1 MIEADNTGAGNQLR
15 VAELISAL
23 SLALDIGLGLPVETL
38 LRGAL
43 VSSRLAKVAGFSGA
57 ECRAAY
63 YLPLVSMVG
72 CTTTSTSDGAMM
84 GDELGAAELMWAD
97 KADGRAMM
105 PILWRTVGQDR
116 QTLGRAALIGK
127 MFYFG
132 ASGGVAAQHAMH
144 CEAARI
150 LSERL
155 GLDAETCLGVLHNNE
170 RWDGKGT
177 PNAVAGEAITRPAR
191 AMHIGMLAA
200 HCYMDGGVEHALA
213 VIEKRS
219 GKEFDPALVKVIR
232 SESPHIFADLSSGNI
247 RDMVL
252 AEEPGSPLT
261 IGAEATDTAFAAIA
275 DFADFKTPHMLG
287 HSRRV
292 ANVAEAAAKACSLPH
307 AELTLLRHA
316 GHVHDI
322 GRVGVQAAIWMK
334 RGTLSSGDRERVRLH
349 TYLTERVFADSPL
362 LKSVGAL
369 GALHHERLDGSGYH
383 RGLQGAALS
392 APARILAVANALCA
406 LTEARPHRPTHT
418 EAEAAKILNDEAKAG
433 KLDGR
438 AVDAVLS
445 GQGQKPHARRTAA
458 VSLSDREMEVLRLV
472 ARQHS
477 NKDIARTLG
486 ISPKTVE
493 RHITHVYDKL
503 GVISRAGATLHASEN
518 GWL

>member
-1 MIEADNTGAGNQLR
+1 MAQVEQPLR

-38 LRGAL
+38 MRGAL
-43 VSSRLAKVAGFSGA
+43 VSSRLAKAAGFSGA
-57 ECRAAY
+57 DCRAAF

-72 CTTTSTSDGAMM
+72 CTTTSTSDGAML
-84 GDELGAAELMWAD
+84 GDELAAAELMWAD

-105 PILWRTVGQDR
+105 PILWRNIGSDR
-116 QTLGRAALIGK
+116 SAFGRAAMIGK
-127 MFYFG
+127 MFYLG
-132 ASGGVAAQHAMH
+132 ASGAMAAQHAMH

-177 PNAVAGEAITRPAR
+177 PHRLAGEAISRPAR
-191 AMHIGMLAA
+191 AMHIGKLAA
-200 HCYMDGGVEHALA
+200 HCFTEGGIDHALA
-213 VIEKRS
+213 TVEKRS
-219 GKEFDPALVKVIR
+219 GKEFDPALVKVLK
-232 SESPHIFADLSSGNI
+232 SDAPHIFENLSTGNI
-247 RDMVL
+247 RDLVL
-252 AEEPGSPLT
+252 AEEPGRPLT
-261 IGAEATDTAFAAIA
+261 IDTEATDTAFAAIA

-292 ANVAEAAAKACSLPH
+292 ADTAELAAKACSLPA
-307 AELTLLRHA
+307 AEVALLRHA
-316 GHVHDI
+316 GFVHDL
-322 GRVGVQAAIWMK
+322 GRVGVQAAIWTK
-334 RGTLSSGDRERVRLH
+334 SGTLSSGDRERVRLH

-362 LKSVGAL
+362 LKPIGAL

-392 APARILAVANALCA
+392 APARILAVANAWCA

-433 KLDGR
+433 KLDQR

-445 GQGQKPHARRTAA
+445 GQGQKPHARRTAGI
-458 VSLSDREMEVLRLV
+458 SLSDREMEVLRLV
-472 ARQHS
+472 ARQQS
-477 NKDIARTLG
+477 NKDIARSLG

-503 GVISRAGATLHASEN
+503 GVISRAGATLQAAEN

>member
-1 MIEADNTGAGNQLR
+1 MAQNEKPLR
-15 VAELISAL
+15 VADLISSL
-23 SLALDIGLGLPVETL
+23 SLVLDIGLGLPVETF

-43 VSSRLAKVAGFSGA
+43 VSSRLAQAAGFSA
-57 ECRAAY
+57 EECRAAY

-72 CTTTSTSDGAMM
+72 CTTTSTMDGEML
-84 GDELGAAELMWAD
+84 GDELGAPELIWAD
-97 KADGRAMM
+97 KRDMRAIM
-105 PILWRTVGQDR
+105 PIMWRSVGQDR
-116 QTLGRAALIGK
+116 SALERAGMIGK

-132 ASGGVAAQHAMH
+132 ASGKVAIGHAMH

-177 PNAVAGEAITRPAR
+177 PHGVPGEAITRPAR
-191 AMHIGMLAA
+191 AMQIGKLAA
-200 HCYMDGGVEHALA
+200 HCFMEGGIDRALEI
-213 VIEKRS
+213 IEKRS
-219 GKEFDPALVKVIR
+219 GTEFDPALVKVLKDH
-232 SESPHIFADLSSGNI
+232 PQQIFAHLSDSNI
-247 RDMVL
+247 RELVL
-252 AEEPGSPLT
+252 EEEPGNPLT
-261 IGAEATDTAFAAIA
+261 IDAEATDTAFAAIA

-292 ANVAEAAAKACSLPH
+292 ASVADAAAKACGLPA
-307 AELTLLRHA
+307 AEVAQLRHA
-316 GHVHDI
+316 GYVHDL
-322 GRVGVQAAIWMK
+322 GRVGVQSAIWMK
-334 RGTLSSGDRERVRLH
+334 RGALSAGDRERVRLH
-349 TYLTERVFADSPL
+349 TYLTERVFADSAL
-362 LKSVGAL
+362 LKPVGAL

-383 RGLQGAALS
+383 RGLVGPALS
-392 APARILAVANALCA
+392 ASARILAVANAWCA

-418 EAEAAKILNDEAKAG
+418 EAEAAKVLSGEVKAG

-458 VSLSDREMEVLRLV
+458 ISLSDREMEVLRLV
-472 ARQHS
+472 ARQQS
-477 NKDIARTLG
+477 NKEIARSLD